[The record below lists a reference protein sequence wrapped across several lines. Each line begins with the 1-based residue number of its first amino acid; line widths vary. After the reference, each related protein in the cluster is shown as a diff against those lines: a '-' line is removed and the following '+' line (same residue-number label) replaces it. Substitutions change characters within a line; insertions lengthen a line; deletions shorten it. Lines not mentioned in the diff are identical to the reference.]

1 MDVQWGSS
9 IDWDEGWD
17 DSIDQIEFNGNTNI
31 VRRLEVFQV
40 QTSEYCLNDS
50 RRTEKANMRLI
61 IKVATLFNETGETYY
76 LHLRDDWLET
86 PIYDGNVVNIFGNFD
101 NENRCIADNSQS
113 LVVVNPGVL
122 ISATS
127 VADSF
132 ICMRKNILSERF
144 NGNFYFNSSTAYGS
158 LFHELIQSCLIQNNF
173 TSQFM
178 ESEILKIVKV
188 SIERLYSADLNENDV
203 IGELM
208 DAIPTIRAWA
218 DKFIGEIPNQIEE
231 HLSTSKAKLSISIC
245 NVLGVEEHICS
256 TKYGLKGKI
265 DASIEAKVSQN
276 GVLKRVI
283 MPLELKTSRN
293 ISPSHYAQTIFYCLL
308 MSDNYDIDVG
318 SGLLYYLKIQS
329 DETGKML
336 NVPAVPHELRSLIIQ
351 RNQMAWYTLDDQRS
365 ILPPMIKN
373 EFQCKNCSYNAS
385 CFLYHKAIENG
396 TSETSGVVQIFNN
409 KVAHLKD
416 HHLDFFRKW
425 DELITLEEKD
435 MYRFQPEI
443 WNMLA
448 SNCDDGQCLN
458 NMWLDPET
466 IEAIPNGEGYR
477 QFRCKFIRK
486 TGKANFVLD
495 TQFCIG
501 DHVIVSSELDHR
513 TVASGFVEDIASDFV
528 WLTLDRIPRGGSKC
542 NIDFD
547 IESCHSFLCASK
559 DTAHYN
565 LRSNITGTFYRIDK
579 DELTSGMKLI
589 RQNLV
594 SLLVD
599 EETAKLR
606 RLIVDLEPPC
616 FNKSTDTMP
625 SIVDT
630 KSLNDDQIKAI
641 KLALD
646 AQDYAILLGMPGT
659 GKSTTIVQII
669 KALVS
674 NGKSILLAAYTHSA
688 VDNILFK
695 LLNEEIDMLRLG
707 SKAKVRSE
715 IVPYLL
721 NINQYDNV
729 DMFRTFIESKQVI
742 ATTCLD
748 EATQVTLPICVGP
761 LRFADR
767 FLLVGDDFQLPP
779 LVRNHEAIEKGMGK
793 SLFTS
798 LTGKHPRAVTRLRY
812 QYRMHEDIMN
822 LSNCLIYDYK
832 MLCGLPTGPESFL
845 KIPGWNNNFFSQF
858 HKENDNRCKEECWL
872 QTVLDPWKPV
882 VMVDTDNLEA
892 RESRG
897 LNQNNVEASLI
908 EQCVKAMLIGGVP
921 QTDIGIITPFRHQ
934 IKLLLQKFKD
944 FSKVEISTV
953 DRFQGR
959 EKKAIVVSLV
969 KANVDYRV
977 GDILKDYRRLNVAIT
992 RAQSKLIIFGSK
1004 STVST
1009 SEIMRKIIEHIQ
1021 NANSL
1026 CKLKDKNTQNWH
1038 IIPK

>member
-1 MDVQWGSS
+1 
-9 IDWDEGWD
+9 
-17 DSIDQIEFNGNTNI
+17 
-31 VRRLEVFQV
+31 
-40 QTSEYCLNDS
+40 
-50 RRTEKANMRLI
+50 
-61 IKVATLFNETGETYY
+61 
-76 LHLRDDWLET
+76 
-86 PIYDGNVVNIFGNFD
+86 NVVNVFGNFD

-113 LVVVNPGVL
+113 LVVVNPDVL

-144 NGNFYFNSSTAYGS
+144 NGIFCLNSSTAYGS

-173 TSQFM
+173 TCQFM
-178 ESEILKIVKV
+178 ESEISKIVKG
-188 SIERLYSADLNENDV
+188 SIERLYSADLNENAV
-203 IGELM
+203 ISELM
-208 DAIPTIRAWA
+208 NAIPTIRAWA
-218 DKFIGEIPNQIEE
+218 DKFVGEIPNPIEE
-231 HLSTSKAKLSISIC
+231 HLSTSKTKLSISIC
-245 NVLGVEEHICS
+245 NVLSVEEHICS

-329 DETGKML
+329 DESGKML

-351 RNQMAWYTLDDQRS
+351 RNQLAWYTLDDQRS
-365 ILPPMIKN
+365 ILPPMLKN
-373 EFQCKNCSYNAS
+373 EFQCKNCSFNAS

-396 TSETSGVVQIFNN
+396 TSESSGVVEIFNN

-425 DELITLEEKD
+425 DELITLEEED

-448 SNCDDGQCLN
+448 SNCDDDQCLN
-458 NMWLDPET
+458 NMCLDSET

-486 TGKANFVLD
+486 IGKANFVFD

-513 TVASGFVEDIASDFV
+513 TVASGFVEDIASNFV
-528 WLTLDRIPRGGSKC
+528 WLTLDRIPRGDSKC
-542 NIDFD
+542 NTDFD
-547 IESCHSFLCASK
+547 IESCHSFLCASE
-559 DTAHYN
+559 DTARSN
-565 LRSNITGTFYRIDK
+565 LRSDIMDTFYRIDK
-579 DELTSGMKLI
+579 DELTSSMRLI

-599 EETAKLR
+599 EETSKLR

-646 AQDYAILLGMPGT
+646 GWSFVGYTCTVNSFYIEPWGLLRKSSERAFRMPGT

-674 NGKSILLAAYTHSA
+674 SGKSVLLAAYTHSA
-688 VDNILFK
+688 VDNILSK

-715 IVPYLL
+715 IEPYLL

-793 SLFTS
+793 SLFTT

-812 QYRMHEDIMN
+812 QYR
-822 LSNCLIYDYK
+822 
-832 MLCGLPTGPESFL
+832 PESFL
-845 KIPGWNNNFFSQF
+845 KIPGWNNNFLSQF

-897 LNQNNVEASLI
+897 LNQNNVEALLI

-921 QTDIGIITPFRHQ
+921 QTDIGVITPFRHQ
-934 IKLLLQKFKD
+934 IKLLSQKFKD
-944 FSKVEISTV
+944 FSKIEISTV

-959 EKKAIVVSLV
+959 EKKVIVVSLV

-1004 STVST
+1004 STVSA
-1009 SEIMRKIIEHIQ
+1009 SEIMRNIIEHIQ
-1021 NANSL
+1021 NAHS
-1026 CKLKDKNTQNWH
+1026 
-1038 IIPK
+1038 

>member
-1 MDVQWGSS
+1 
-9 IDWDEGWD
+9 
-17 DSIDQIEFNGNTNI
+17 
-31 VRRLEVFQV
+31 
-40 QTSEYCLNDS
+40 
-50 RRTEKANMRLI
+50 
-61 IKVATLFNETGETYY
+61 VATLFDEAGEAYY

-86 PIYDGNVVNIFGNFD
+86 PIYDGNVVNVFGNFD
-101 NENRCIADNSQS
+101 NENKCIANNSQS
-113 LVVVNPGVL
+113 FVVVNPDVL

-132 ICMRKNILSERF
+132 TCMRKDILRERF
-144 NGNFYFNSSTAYGS
+144 NGNFCINSSTAYGS

-173 TSQFM
+173 TSQFL
-178 ESEILKIVKV
+178 EGEISKVVKR

-203 IGELM
+203 IGELI

-218 DKFIGEIPNQIEE
+218 DKFIGEVPKPIEE

-245 NVLGVEEHICS
+245 NVLNVEEHICS
-256 TKYGLKGKI
+256 IKYGLKGKI

-276 GVLKRVI
+276 GILKRAI

-308 MSDNYDIDVG
+308 MSDNYDIDVE
-318 SGLLYYLKIQS
+318 SGLLYYLKIQNE
-329 DETGKML
+329 ETGKML
-336 NVPAVPHELRSLIIQ
+336 NVPVVPHELRSLIIQ
-351 RNQMAWYTLDDQRS
+351 RNQLAWYALDDQRS

-373 EFQCKNCSYNAS
+373 EFQCKHCSFNAS

-396 TSETSGVVQIFNN
+396 TSETSGVVEIFDN

-425 DELITLEEKD
+425 DELITLEEED

-443 WNMLA
+443 WNMLS
-448 SNCDDGQCLN
+448 SNYDDDQCLN
-458 NMWLDPET
+458 NMCLDPET
-466 IEAIPNGEGYR
+466 IETIPNGEGYR

-486 TGKANFVLD
+486 TGKTNFVLD

-513 TVASGFVEDIASDFV
+513 TVASGFVEDIASNFV
-528 WLTLDRIPRGGSKC
+528 WLTLDRIPHGGSKR
-542 NIDFD
+542 NFDFD
-547 IESCHSFLCASK
+547 IESCHNFLCASK
-559 DTAHYN
+559 ETVHSN
-565 LRSNITGTFYRIDK
+565 LRSDIIDTFYRIDK
-579 DELTSGMKLI
+579 DELTSSMKLI

-599 EETAKLR
+599 KETAKLR
-606 RLIVDLEPPC
+606 RLIVDFEPPC
-616 FNKSTDTMP
+616 FNQSIDTMP
-625 SIVDT
+625 NIVDA

-674 NGKSILLAAYTHSA
+674 NGKSVLLAAYTHSA

-695 LLNEEIDMLRLG
+695 LLNEKIDMLRLG
-707 SKAKVRSE
+707 SKSKVRPE
-715 IVPYLL
+715 IEPYLL

-742 ATTCLD
+742 ATTCLGITHYIFSKRRFDYCIID

-793 SLFTS
+793 SLFIT

-832 MLCGLPTGPESFL
+832 MLCGLPTGPDSFL
-845 KIPGWNNNFFSQF
+845 KIPGWNNNFLSQF

-892 RESRG
+892 KESRG
-897 LNQNNVEASLI
+897 LNQNSVEASLI
-908 EQCVKAMLIGGVP
+908 EQCVKAMLIGGIP

-934 IKLLLQKFKD
+934 IKLLSQKFKD
-944 FSKVEISTV
+944 LTKVEISTV

-959 EKKAIVVSLV
+959 EKKVIVVSLV
-969 KANVDYRV
+969 KANVDYRI

-992 RAQSKLIIFGSK
+992 RAQSKLIIFGSR
-1004 STVST
+1004 STVSA
-1009 SEIMRKIIEHIQ
+1009 SEIMRNIIEHIQ
-1021 NANSL
+1021 NAHSM
-1026 CKLKDKNTQNWH
+1026 CKLKDKSTPSWH
-1038 IIPK
+1038 IVPK